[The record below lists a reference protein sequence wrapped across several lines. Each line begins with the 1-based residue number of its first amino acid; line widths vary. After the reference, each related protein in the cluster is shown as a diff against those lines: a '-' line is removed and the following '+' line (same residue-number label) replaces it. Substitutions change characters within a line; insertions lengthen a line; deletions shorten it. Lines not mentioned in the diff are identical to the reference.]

1 MNKYLPSKK
10 FIKFFGV
17 VIGVAVLV
25 WLVSF
30 LFSETS
36 VFENKKRQDLAVG
49 ESDSVYTIDTDGD
62 GIYDWEEGLWG
73 TDSKK
78 VDTNDDGVSDADEI
92 EDRRRELSEENGRS
106 GVVKTDEP
114 LSQTEL
120 FARQFIATA
129 SLVEQGGGLTPDA
142 LEGFS
147 TSLKQSIESSTIK
160 DPFTL
165 LDLKLSSVTFL
176 AYKKSLEPVFAPI
189 MASETMELDAISRL
203 AEGDA
208 SAEIEVAKVA
218 ELYAN
223 LSAKLLATPTPHSL
237 AGPHLGMVNNA
248 AKISIALFNIGKI
261 SEDPLLAMLGLKQYQ
276 DYSAALEKNINVL
289 AANLN

>member
-17 VIGVAVLV
+17 VIGIAILV

-62 GIYDWEEGLWG
+62 SIYDWEEGLWG

-92 EDRRRELSEENGRS
+92 DARRRELSEENGRS
-106 GVVKTDEP
+106 GVVKIDEP

-165 LDLKLSSVTFL
+165 LDLKLSSVTL
-176 AYKKSLEPVFAPI
+176 PAYKKSLEPVFAPI

-208 SAEIEVAKVA
+208 SAEVEVAKVA

-223 LSAKLLATPTPHSL
+223 LSAKLIVTPAPHSL

-289 AANLN
+289 AADLN

>member
-17 VIGVAVLV
+17 VIGAAILV

-36 VFENKKRQDLAVG
+36 VFENKKRHDLAVG

-92 EDRRRELSEENGRS
+92 EARRRELSEENGRS

-147 TSLKQSIESSTIK
+147 NSLKQSIESSTIK

-165 LDLKLSSVTFL
+165 LDLKLSSVTL
-176 AYKKSLEPVFAPI
+176 PAYKKSLEPVFAPI
-189 MASETMELDAISRL
+189 MANETMELDAISRL
-203 AEGDA
+203 AEGDV
-208 SAEIEVAKVA
+208 SAEVEVAQVA

-223 LSAKLLATPTPHSL
+223 LSAKLIATPVPHSL

>member
-17 VIGVAVLV
+17 VIGIAVLV

-78 VDTNDDGVSDADEI
+78 IDTNDDGVSDADEI
-92 EDRRRELSEENGRS
+92 EARRRELSEENGRS

-165 LDLKLSSVTFL
+165 LDLKLSSVTLL

-208 SAEIEVAKVA
+208 SAEVEVAKVA

-223 LSAKLLATPTPHSL
+223 LSAKLLATPAPHSL